1 MCVSLLA
8 NLRFGQLTLKDEC
21 ILKKSHYTALPP
33 IDGVLPTKLNP
44 LKKDT
49 AEENA
54 KFLAALPEPPVIF
67 KAKDTFTS
75 EAHMQL
81 LAKDCPAIAELH
93 LKAGAQVIL
102 LKNLDPANGLCN
114 GSRGVIL
121 DFVKLHMESGG
132 VDFEGNHAEEPRS
145 PPVTRGA
152 AKQRIEMDDNGCVML
167 SPPTTTTDGG
177 AAAAAASSSNDA
189 TSSDSTSATPPA
201 AAAAAAVTINP
212 APFYADESKGLFGGR
227 VCTGNAEEVYLL
239 PRVRF
244 ENGVIQVIESDKF
257 ELQVQD
263 KVMACRKQVPL
274 TLAWALTI
282 HKSQGMTLDRA
293 EINAQGMFENGQLYV
308 AVSRVKSIP
317 GLRLRGFTRDT
328 MRTDMSVVE
337 WYKKLERETENST
350 RELLKDVD
358 KEYPQLKAVM
368 EAQKLKR
375 KEEEEQEKKDKEA
388 GGAAAAAAS
397 SSSAAAA
404 TAESLPPAPI
414 AAASASPS
422 FVSASKL
429 FGVPVKVEKPPISPI
444 AGFRS
449 ASSALKQEAGVKAE
463 HPPLGWVG
471 PPPKPFRS
479 PLKDPEAAAA
489 STAAAQAELASVNQ
503 SRNACCVCQTEKAS
517 HIVLDCMHM
526 CLCDECKDN
535 FRAPRSDTSPPGIA
549 KQCPVCRAKIKD
561 VRKVYSS

>member
-1 MCVSLLA
+1 M
-8 NLRFGQLTLKDEC
+8 
-21 ILKKSHYTALPP
+21 KKSHYTTLPP
-33 IDGVLPTKLNP
+33 IEGVLPTKLNS

-49 AEENA
+49 AEENG
-54 KFLAALPEPPVIF
+54 KFLAALPEPAVIF
-67 KAKDTFTS
+67 KAKDTFES
-75 EAHMQL
+75 EPHMNL

-93 LKAGAQVIL
+93 LKAGAQVML

-114 GSRGVIL
+114 GSRGIIL
-121 DFVKLHMESGG
+121 DFVRLHMESGG
-132 VDFEGNHAEEPRS
+132 VDEAPSDDDEQHA
-145 PPVTRGA
+145 PPPPPTKVAT
-152 AKQRIEMDDNGCVML
+152 KQRIEMDDNGCVMISK
-167 SPPTTTTDGG
+167 SPTMTDDG
-177 AAAAAASSSNDA
+177 AAAAAASSLSNGA
-189 TSSDSTSATPPA
+189 TPSPSAPAAAPTAATVSISATPY
-201 AAAAAAVTINP
+201 
-212 APFYADESKGLFGGR
+212 YAEESKGLFGGR
-227 VCTGNAEEVYLL
+227 VRQGNADEVYLL

-244 ENGVIQVIESDKF
+244 ENGTVRVIECDKF
-257 ELQVQD
+257 ELTVQD
-263 KVMACRKQVPL
+263 KVMACRRQVPL

-337 WYKKLERETENST
+337 WYKKLERETEVST

-358 KEYPQLKAVM
+358 NEYPQLKAVM
-368 EAQKLKR
+368 EEQKLKR

-388 GGAAAAAAS
+388 GGAAA

-404 TAESLPPAPI
+404 AVSESLPPAHI

-429 FGVPVKVEKPPISPI
+429 FGVPVKVEKPPPPSPVT
-444 AGFRS
+444 GFRS
-449 ASSALKQEAGVKAE
+449 ASSALKQEAGVKGE
-463 HPPLGWVG
+463 HAAPGWVG

-479 PLKDPEAAAA
+479 PLKDPAAAAA
-489 STAAAQAELASVNQ
+489 STAAAQAELSAVNQ
-503 SRNACCVCQTEKAS
+503 SRNVCCMCATDRAT

-535 FRAPRSDTSPPGIA
+535 FRAPTADTSPPGIA